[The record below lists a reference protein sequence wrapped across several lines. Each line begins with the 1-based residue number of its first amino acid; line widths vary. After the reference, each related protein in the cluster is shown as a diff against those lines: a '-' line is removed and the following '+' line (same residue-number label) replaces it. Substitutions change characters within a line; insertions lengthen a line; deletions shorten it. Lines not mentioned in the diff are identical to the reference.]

1 MTKKIEFSEGNGIF
15 KNLEKMENY
24 PNFSGHYYNIG
35 ECGGAMQR
43 GKCPECNE
51 VIGGEQH
58 RHVGTSQPVPELTP
72 ERHNPFVNPFV
83 VRWGYH

>member
-1 MTKKIEFSEGNGIF
+1 MEFFKTLKKG
-15 KNLEKMENY
+15 KKMDNY
-24 PNFSGHYYNIG
+24 PKFFLGHYHNIG

-51 VIGGEQH
+51 VIGGEYH

-72 ERHNPFVNPFV
+72 ERYNPFVA
-83 VRWGYH
+83 RW